1 MKQKLKVGILIND
14 DFITSWSYKM
24 LEEIK
29 NSNYADI
36 ALIIKNKHKDT
47 SRKSLLYKLY
57 HLLFKNFDQLL
68 YKIYNKL
75 DNFYY
80 KKDPDAFKQKNI
92 NNILNDVKTI
102 DVIPK
107 LTKYRDLFSK
117 KDISTIKDEKL
128 DLLIRM
134 GFRIL
139 SGDVLTSAKY
149 GIWSYH
155 HGDNSVNRGSPAGF
169 WEVFYN
175 WSETGVTLQILT
187 EDLDNGKIL
196 YKSFS
201 QTKSN
206 SVGLNKN
213 NFYWKSLSFIPNK
226 IKELYILGE
235 EDFFKK
241 IDNQNIDPKF
251 YSSPLF
257 RTKNIGNFKMIF
269 FLFWLTKNII
279 AEKISSLFIFKQWIL
294 LFNINN
300 KNTISGTFYRFK
312 QIIPPVDRFWAD
324 PFVIQRNNKF
334 YIFIEEFVYKK
345 NRGHISVITMEM
357 DGKYSKP
364 KKVLEKEFHLS
375 YPFVFESDGELFLVP
390 ESASINRIDL
400 YKCVLTFL

>member
-1 MKQKLKVGILIND
+1 MGILIND

-117 KDISTIKDEKL
+117 KDISKIKDEKL
-128 DLLIRM
+128 DILIRM

-155 HGDNSVNRGSPAGF
+155 HGDNSVNR
-169 WEVFYN
+169 EVLPDFGRFFI
-175 WSETGVTLQILT
+175 TGVKQELP
-187 EDLDNGKIL
+187 
-196 YKSFS
+196 YK
-201 QTKSN
+201 
-206 SVGLNKN
+206 
-213 NFYWKSLSFIPNK
+213 Y
-226 IKELYILGE
+226 
-235 EDFFKK
+235 
-241 IDNQNIDPKF
+241 
-251 YSSPLF
+251 
-257 RTKNIGNFKMIF
+257 
-269 FLFWLTKNII
+269 
-279 AEKISSLFIFKQWIL
+279 
-294 LFNINN
+294 
-300 KNTISGTFYRFK
+300 
-312 QIIPPVDRFWAD
+312 
-324 PFVIQRNNKF
+324 
-334 YIFIEEFVYKK
+334 
-345 NRGHISVITMEM
+345 
-357 DGKYSKP
+357 
-364 KKVLEKEFHLS
+364 
-375 YPFVFESDGELFLVP
+375 
-390 ESASINRIDL
+390 
-400 YKCVLTFL
+400 